1 MNIKLLYSELQSLV
15 KSKTGR
21 DIALS
26 AIDERT
32 VRVEAEVKVKVPLLG
47 EIERHIGVNVSVE
60 QIEGNDIRLNY
71 SGGLGTD
78 MIIGGLLTYVTST
91 PGVIMVEKT
100 SGNGVVLHL
109 AEIDEARKV
118 LDMAELTDIVFHDD
132 GVFIVARFR

>member
-32 VRVEAEVKVKVPLLG
+32 VRVEAKVKVKVPLLG
-47 EIERHIGVNVSVE
+47 EIEKHIGVNVSVE

-91 PGVIMVEKT
+91 PDVNMVEKT
-100 SGNGVVLHL
+100 SGNGVVVHL
-109 AEIDEARKV
+109 AEID
-118 LDMAELTDIVFHDD
+118 DMKRMQKMLKN
-132 GVFIVARFR
+132 